1 MNRRIISIA
10 VAAAMLCPQVA
21 QTVSVFAADT
31 VYSCDFSEESDIDA
45 YSLYDSTNTDGSVSY
60 DASMQRLCAFFG
72 EGQDHGWDAK
82 NGVKADVTKILEN
95 CGEDDTVKASVSFTS
110 TYWNDPIGKASLFL
124 EVVNES
130 GTERVTIYEGP
141 ESTASS
147 DETVTLSGET
157 GEYSYLAGDKVYLC
171 ITQCSGTHYYDDIS
185 LSVEK
190 QGASAVIDD
199 NFDAGYTDGYT
210 VYDGSNTE
218 AKIDFYDGLLGV
230 SFGDSNSWNENN
242 GIKRDITSLVRNG
255 QTYAASVDVNAYWG
269 ESNDTPAKL
278 FFEVIGKGG
287 EKNRIDIGENTG
299 ADGSTVTVSGT
310 AALEF
315 NEGDKVYICTSQPS
329 GYHKYDNLTVKV
341 YTSPVPTETAPVPTE
356 TAPVPTETAPV
367 PTETAPV
374 PTETA
379 PVPTET
385 APAPT
390 REPEEGELFYDDF
403 SDGSTAG
410 YAVYD
415 KENTGADIAA
425 EESLNVSF
433 GAVPYD
439 WNEKNGIRK
448 DITELAETESKYSV
462 SADVYSSYWNGVTA
476 KVFFEIEGTDGTR
489 RIDIAENVFETNEG
503 TVNEGTVTVSGTA
516 DLRFG
521 EGEKVY
527 LCITQAAGYQSYDN
541 IKMIYEGKAD
551 PAPIETIPA
560 PTREP
565 EEGEL
570 FYDDFSDGSTAG
582 YAVYDKENTGADIAA
597 EESLNVSFGA
607 VPYDWNEK
615 NGIRKDITEL
625 AETESKYSVSA
636 DVYSSYWNGVTAK
649 VFFEIEGTD
658 GTRRIDIAENVFET
672 NEGTVNEGTVTVSGT
687 ADLRFGEGEKVY
699 LCITQAA
706 GYQSYDNI
714 KMVYEGKADPA
725 PIETIPAPIETDAPA
740 STLAPIEGAIFNDD
754 FSSEEQTESYS
765 LYDRSN
771 TTAGAGISM
780 DNGELAASMGTESWN
795 SSNGIRRDITE
806 LVKQY
811 ISGVTFGV
819 QFSITAYWGES
830 NDVSA
835 NVFFETIGADGR
847 ASVTEIGSVIPEAGS
862 DTALMRGSAK
872 LSYRDG
878 DSIYL
883 CITQMSGN
891 HRYDNVAMWLENP
904 NDEGVVPLTSG
915 TRYTGTYFPESAKA
929 IFKNSFAGNAAS
941 EMEAYAPYNDVAY
954 VTAEPRDG
962 GAFFEFP
969 EGGASTRG
977 VTVDITEE
985 IDSNIPNGGDVR
997 ITCKMLPW
1005 WWWGSA
1011 SVRVRSGE
1019 AVTDVETYTAK
1030 TGDPG
1035 GVWVTIGDVIRL
1047 EHAPGEKVELII
1059 TMDSS
1064 SATGITIDDVCVELP
1079 YEDVTVR
1086 DIAVSDVSKLADIS
1100 KVNAVYGGEFMTET
1114 DVSWGTLENGSN
1126 VVYGTAGING
1136 TAARAVITDSA
1147 VKIKVTPGGV
1157 ETESTELEYGRAV
1170 KADGADEMVFLLDS
1184 LDSMNL
1190 ISAVSG
1196 TGRYEEAVS
1205 GTSGI
1210 SALMRVSDNGNGVTV
1225 EGTAPEAA
1233 DNYKVIIIKNE
1244 NGEPVSAAYVLL
1256 GADGEYA
1263 AEIDV
1268 LPTGRYT
1275 AVMTDTGI
1283 SSDFSYATADEFE
1296 ELRRKINSGSAEEL
1310 LEDDTNRMILGA
1322 VTYTQ
1327 LDKLSAE
1334 DKSKVYS
1341 EFKAELG
1348 DKSRSEAAALFDA
1361 LVTIRAA
1368 ADAVTEQ
1375 EWTDML
1381 EASADTLGLREL
1393 SIYEQYKQLN
1403 EAQRVSVKEK
1413 TYALNAEDP
1422 DEFIKA
1428 FSGAVLNTRLV
1439 NAGQYTN
1446 VQSILKQ
1453 NAALFDGTGVD
1464 ADNISVSAAKYI
1476 NNNISS
1482 NDTTIEEIAALIERA
1497 NEKASAGGGNSS
1509 GGGGGGGGGF
1519 VSGSNG
1525 VSGSNMGLS
1534 LNTPQSGASSQGNQ
1548 EQSGTA
1554 ADFSDLSGYEWAE
1567 TAVYNLAGKRIINGY
1582 GDGTFRPGESVT
1594 REEFVKMIVSAFDI
1608 PMSGEGSTFEDVSA
1622 DRWSCSY
1629 ISAAAAAGIVTGIS
1643 DTEFAPESNITRQD
1657 AAVIIFRVL
1666 QYKGKT
1672 LSAGELT
1679 FADSESVADYAREAV
1694 SALSENGVINGMS
1707 DGNFSPNEITSRAQ
1721 AAVMI
1726 YRVADTLI

>member
-10 VAAAMLCPQVA
+10 VAAAMLCPQAA

-157 GEYSYLAGDKVYLC
+157 GDYSYLAGDKVYLC

-379 PVPTET
+379 PVPT
-385 APAPT
+385 

-403 SDGSTAG
+403 SDGSIVG

-433 GAVPYD
+433 GAAPYD

-503 TVNEGTVTVSGTA
+503 TVTVSGTA

-521 EGEKVY
+521 
-527 LCITQAAGYQSYDN
+527 D
-541 IKMIYEGKAD
+541 
-551 PAPIETIPA
+551 
-560 PTREP
+560 
-565 EEGEL
+565 
-570 FYDDFSDGSTAG
+570 
-582 YAVYDKENTGADIAA
+582 
-597 EESLNVSFGA
+597 
-607 VPYDWNEK
+607 
-615 NGIRKDITEL
+615 
-625 AETESKYSVSA
+625 
-636 DVYSSYWNGVTAK
+636 
-649 VFFEIEGTD
+649 
-658 GTRRIDIAENVFET
+658 
-672 NEGTVNEGTVTVSGT
+672 
-687 ADLRFGEGEKVY
+687 GEKVY

-754 FSSEEQTESYS
+754 FSSEEQTESYA

-795 SSNGIRRDITE
+795 TSNGIRRDITE

-835 NVFFETIGADGR
+835 NVFFETIGADGST
-847 ASVTEIGSVIPEAGS
+847 SVTEIGSVIPEAGS

-1348 DKSRSEAAALFDA
+1348 DKSRSEAVALFDA

-1439 NAGQYTN
+1439 NAGQYTH